1 MSNKANYQNKNRKRA
16 YEHFGLTVGN
26 TQGLVLH
33 HKDPDLIVKDIDRYN
48 EWRPEDLVVLTREE
62 HAAIHH
68 AGRKRPDWVGKKI
81 SQAKKGKPTNGKWYK
96 NESAGVNIYVLPNA
110 VVPDG
115 FVLGRA
121 LSDSHVRA
129 IRKAAKERNTQPWNK
144 SKRNIF
150 TDETKAKMREKK
162 LGVYMSE
169 KNPHA
174 KAVCQYTKDGVLIK
188 VWLCMSDAERE
199 CGFDRRNIGA
209 VCRGEKKTHKGYI
222 WKYKE

>member
-1 MSNKANYQNKNRKRA
+1 MSKNANYQNKNRKRA
-16 YEHFGLTVGN
+16 YEYFGLTVGN
-26 TQGLVLH
+26 AQGLVLH

-68 AGRKRPDWVGKKI
+68 TGRKRPDWVGKKI
-81 SQAKKGKPTNGKWYK
+81 SEARKGKKKQGHWYK
-96 NESAGVNIYVLPNA
+96 NEATGVSVYILPNA
-110 VVPDG
+110 IIPDG
-115 FVLGRA
+115 FVLGRILRPESIA
-121 LSDSHVRA
+121 KIS
-129 IRKAAKERNTQPWNK
+129 KAKIGSVPWNK
-144 SKRNIF
+144 GKRGYMS
-150 TDETKAKMREKK
+150 EESKAKMREKK
-162 LGVYMSE
+162 IGVYMSD
-169 KNPHA
+169 KNPQA

-209 VCRGEKKTHKGYI
+209 VCRGEKKTHKGYV

>member
-1 MSNKANYQNKNRKRA
+1 MSKNANYQNKNRKKA
-16 YEHFGLTVGN
+16 YEHFGLTIGN
-26 TQGLVLH
+26 AQGLVLH

-68 AGRKRPDWVGKKI
+68 TGRKRPDWVGKKI
-81 SQAKKGKPTNGKWYK
+81 SQARKGKPTGGRWYK
-96 NESAGVNIYVLPNA
+96 NESAGVNIYILPNA

-115 FVLGRA
+115 FVLGRI
-121 LSDSHVRA
+121 LKPES
-129 IRKAAKERNTQPWNK
+129 IAKMAQTKKGSTPWNK
-144 SKRNIF
+144 GKHGYM
-150 TDETKAKMREKK
+150 TDEAKAKMREKK
-162 LGVYMSE
+162 LGMFVGE
-169 KNPHA
+169 KSPTA

-199 CGFDRRNIGA
+199 CGFNRSSIGA